1 MTALDDATFDDTAI
15 DGVAIN
21 NTTHD
26 TTLDGAAANNTAAN
40 NTAFDGTAF
49 DDPAFDH
56 PAFDDAV
63 FDDTA
68 PTPAATPLPP
78 VREASGGALA
88 ILREGLRLSPE
99 FTRGIGVT
107 MLLAVIATTGRIVIP
122 IAVQQA
128 VDNGFDA
135 PGGVDV
141 GEVRVMALLAALA
154 VAVTALAATVMN
166 RRLYQA
172 SESGLATLRIKAFR
186 HVHELSVLHQQAEQR
201 GALVSRVTS
210 DVDTITN
217 FIQEGGLTLFVS
229 VAQMFL
235 ATVVM
240 AAYSWQLTVL
250 VWLCFLP
257 LFATMRLMQR
267 RTGERFGVVRRSIG
281 QMLGA
286 VSESL
291 VGAPVVRA
299 YGIEERT
306 GARINEA
313 VEATRAAQVHA
324 QTIVVTTFSAGEI
337 AAGLANAGV
346 VVVGVVLGVGGHVT
360 AGRLVAMLFLV
371 SLFITPVQWGVEVL
385 NEAQNAISGWRRVI
399 GLLETE
405 PDVPDPGARGTASDG
420 TASDRTVSG
429 STVSGSTVSP
439 GTAETL
445 PTGPVGVEF
454 ESVGFAYPTGPP
466 VLRDVNVMIS
476 ARARIAVVGETG
488 SGKTTFAKLLTR
500 LMDPLDGRVLVN
512 GVDLRR
518 IAFAELRR
526 RVVMVPQDGFLFDG
540 TIADNVR
547 YGAPEAD
554 ETDVVRAFDRLGLGD
569 WLAGLPDGAATRV
582 GQRGESLSAGER
594 QLVALARAYIADPD
608 LLLLDEA
615 TSAVDPATELRIQRA
630 LDELTRGRTTV
641 AIAHR
646 LSTAQAADEVL
657 VFDAGRLVE
666 SGPHHELVA
675 RGGVYARLHASWTRN
690 QATV

>member
-1 MTALDDATFDDTAI
+1 
-15 DGVAIN
+15 V
-21 NTTHD
+21 
-26 TTLDGAAANNTAAN
+26 TTLDAAPESDRASQ
-40 NTAFDGTAF
+40 FD
-49 DDPAFDH
+49 
-56 PAFDDAV
+56 
-63 FDDTA
+63 
-68 PTPAATPLPP
+68 L
-78 VREASGGALA
+78 VREAVGGPLA
-88 ILREGLRLSPE
+88 IVRKGLRLSPE

-107 MLLAVIATTGRIVIP
+107 LLLALIATVGRIVIP

-128 VDNGFDA
+128 VDHGFDA
-135 PGGVDV
+135 PGGVDS
-141 GEVRVMALLAALA
+141 GEVRAMAALAALA
-154 VAVTALAATVMN
+154 VLATTVAATTMN
-166 RRLYQA
+166 RRLYRS

-235 ATVVM
+235 ATIVM
-240 AAYSWQLTVL
+240 AGYSWPLALL
-250 VWLCFLP
+250 VWFCFLP
-257 LFATMRLMQR
+257 LFATMRIMQR
-267 RTGERFGVVRRSIG
+267 RTGRRYGAVRSSIG
-281 QMLGA
+281 RLLGA
-286 VSESL
+286 FSESL

-306 GARINEA
+306 GRRIDEA
-313 VEATRAAQVHA
+313 VDATRAAQVRA
-324 QTIVVTTFSAGEI
+324 QIVIVGTFSAGEI

-346 VVVGVVLGVGGHVT
+346 VVVGVLLGIHGHLT
-360 AGRLVAMLFLV
+360 AGQLVAMLFLV
-371 SLFITPVQWGVEVL
+371 SLFVTPVQWGVDVL

-399 GLLETE
+399 GLLESV
-405 PDVPDPGARGTASDG
+405 PDVPDPAGHATA
-420 TASDRTVSG
+420 AV
-429 STVSGSTVSP
+429 
-439 GTAETL
+439 L
-445 PTGPVGVEF
+445 PAGPVGVEF
-454 ESVGFAYPTGPP
+454 QSVGFAYPGGPP
-466 VLRDVNVMIS
+466 VLHDINALIP

-500 LMDPLDGRVLVN
+500 LMDPVGGRVLVN
-512 GVDLRR
+512 GADLRA
-518 IAFAELRR
+518 IPFVELRS

-547 YGAPEAD
+547 YGAPDATDAQVAD
-554 ETDVVRAFDRLGLGD
+554 AFERLGLGD
-569 WLAGLPDGAATRV
+569 WLGGLPDAAATRV

-646 LSTAQAADEVL
+646 LSTAQAADEVF
-657 VFDAGRLVE
+657 VFDAGELVE
-666 SGPHHELVA
+666 RGSHRELLTHD
-675 RGGVYARLHASWTRN
+675 GVYAHLHASWAR
-690 QATV
+690 QAQLA